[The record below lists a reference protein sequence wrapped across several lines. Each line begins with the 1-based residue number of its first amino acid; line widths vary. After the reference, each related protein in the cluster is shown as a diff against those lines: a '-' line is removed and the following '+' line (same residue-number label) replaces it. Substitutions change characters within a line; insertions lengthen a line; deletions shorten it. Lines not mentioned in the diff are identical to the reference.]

1 VKTATSEKKRAANRA
16 NARASTGPR
25 TPAGKR
31 TVARNARRHGL
42 NLPVMDDPALAPQVE
57 ALARDICGLGVNAQR
72 QVSAHHPAPHPA
84 LYAAVPPALHEKLH
98 LARRIAEAEIDLV
111 RVRRARHDLV
121 ARALADRNYRSSA
134 RLGARIAL
142 LRRTGEMLHLGV
154 PVAPELRDAI
164 LSRPQGPRKFV
175 LILADLAGELA
186 AMDRYERRARSR
198 RKFAIRAFDAARSS
212 PSPCLRGEITVS
224 SLPVQSNSA
233 VADFDM
239 HSAEIGQARFRM
251 ESRVGPPLQQALRR
265 GEDPTPPSIR
275 SRIYPTSALNMS
287 KSATADFDWTG
298 REEKALKTLRDKQLP
313 HDLQALGPQRLDQVP
328 VIEATAP
335 GRPAFWQN
343 KATAADDDAGI
354 AQRPTA
360 PAGKR
365 PSPLPPGP
373 YPDFA
378 KRPYRAL
385 AKPPPDEMPFRQAAD
400 RLRDLLGLPATG
412 PPGGPS
418 GGRF

>member
-1 VKTATSEKKRAANRA
+1 VKTAVSEKKRAANRA

-57 ALARDICGLGVNAQR
+57 ALARDICGLGVDAQR
-72 QVSAHHPAPHPA
+72 QVSALHPAPHPA
-84 LYAAVPPALHEKLH
+84 LYSAVRAALHEKLH
-98 LARRIAEAEIDLV
+98 LARRIAEAEIDLI
-111 RVRRARHDLV
+111 RVRRARHDLL
-121 ARALADRNYRSSA
+121 ARALADPNYRSSA
-134 RLGARIAL
+134 RLGARITL

-212 PSPCLRGEITVS
+212 PSPCLRGEIPVS
-224 SLPVQSNSA
+224 SLPVFGEGRVGRSLPVFGEGGRA
-233 VADFDM
+233 KR
-239 HSAEIGQARFRM
+239 G
-251 ESRVGPPLQQALRR
+251 RVGPPLQQALRR

-298 REEKALKTLRDKQLP
+298 REKKALKTLRDKQWP
-313 HDLQALGPQRLDQVP
+313 HDIQAPGPQRAEQVP

-343 KATAADDDAGI
+343 KATAPNRDASL
-354 AQRPTA
+354 AQRPAA
-360 PAGKR
+360 PAGKQTSR
-365 PSPLPPGP
+365 PAPGP

-378 KRPYRAL
+378 RRPYRGL

-400 RLRDLLGLPATG
+400 RLRELLGLRATG